1 MCFSILIVGVLWW
14 TLDIAGGDERDVV
27 TTCVVA

>member
-14 TLDIAGGDERDVV
+14 TLDIGGGDERDVV
-27 TTCVVA
+27 TTCAVA

>member
-14 TLDIAGGDERDVV
+14 TLDIAGGDEHDVV
-27 TTCVVA
+27 TTCAVA